1 MDSYDQPSGLTFDE
15 QVKEPYGLQAHVD
28 FAKSHG
34 KPISYPEWG
43 LFRNG
48 DNAEYMKRMLAWMD
62 EHKPLYNTVTDY
74 CPHGVWQCSENPKS
88 SQVYR
93 SVLFGRTEDPTT
105 TPTAPTTPVTPTA
118 PTTPVTPEP
127 AKPTAPTAPPTP
139 AHPANCSPVELG
151 DWVEYWLGGKLCV
164 KFDWWQRDR

>member
-1 MDSYDQPSGLTFDE
+1 
-15 QVKEPYGLQAHVD
+15 
-28 FAKSHG
+28 
-34 KPISYPEWG
+34 
-43 LFRNG
+43 
-48 DNAEYMKRMLAWMD
+48 MD

-74 CPHGVWQCSENPKS
+74 CPHGVWQCSQNPKS

-93 SVLFGRTEDPTT
+93 SVLFGRTEDP
-105 TPTAPTTPVTPTA
+105 PTTPTA

-127 AKPTAPTAPPTP
+127 TTPTAPTTPVTPPTQTP
-139 AHPANCSPVELG
+139 THPANCSPVELG